1 MSSVSSIKDLRLV
14 PTLAIS
20 DNTLML
26 PPSRYTNSSGESHWT
41 IYVELVN
48 LDDEP
53 LKIIDEYY
61 DGKSIPNAKAL
72 IYADFGKIKTKQG
85 VGAVTRTNATI
96 ITVGKN
102 IGKANQTNVFTQA
115 LKDAVSTYNNH
126 IKDKDTTSIP
136 INEDTISKKL
146 FGEIKLIDLA
156 KLNAKS
162 NRGPKPK
169 KPSQDQATES
179 DNNNLPIIE
188 GTSYPPMLLNKL
200 AIVDLAPTEKI
211 EVKKINFNNVE
222 TLFRS
227 IKDPVTISKKY
238 KQITFNEPIYLQP
251 KLDGLRCVA
260 CLSDNSIKLYTRKL
274 MDIQGHV
281 HMKMQLLSIYKAF
294 SIIKLIDGTEVDFT
308 KMYLDGELYHHRLPL
323 NEINSIVKNTNNTDE
338 TDDKLEFHIF
348 DCFAPNMLSLTFKQ
362 RNEILSML
370 KPSSFINPTINKDL
384 VKIVPTVQ
392 IKSDNAL
399 IYYTTMVIKHGYEG
413 SVIKYG
419 CGPYE
424 YGYGNKRSKYNLKV
438 KQRFDSEYKIVGF
451 TKGTKGNNAGA
462 IIWIMETENGDQF
475 KATPKY
481 EEGTEDVLGIRKK
494 LYDELTANPDLF
506 ESEYKDKYA
515 TLEYEDISD
524 KGIPQRVKFVGVR
537 EDLP

>member
-14 PTLAIS
+14 PTLSIN
-20 DNTLML
+20 DNTLIL
-26 PPSRYTNSSGESHWT
+26 PPSKYTNASGESHWT

-48 LDDEP
+48 SDDTP

-61 DGKSIPNAKAL
+61 NGKPIQNAKAL
-72 IYADFGKIKTKQG
+72 VYAEFGKIKTKQG
-85 VGAVTRTNATI
+85 VGAVTRTNPTI

-102 IGKANQTNVFTQA
+102 IGKSNQTNVFTQA

-136 INEDTISKKL
+136 INEETIAKKL
-146 FGEIKLIDLA
+146 FGEIRPIDLA

-169 KPSQDQATES
+169 KPTQDSSDDTES
-179 DNNNLPIIE
+179 SLPVIE
-188 GTSYPPMLLNKL
+188 GTSYLPMLLNKL
-200 AIVDLAPTEKI
+200 AIVELASTEKI
-211 EVKKINFNNVE
+211 EVKEINFNNVE

-227 IKDPVTISKKY
+227 IKDPVTITKKY

-260 CLSDNSIKLYTRKL
+260 CFYENNIKLYTRKL
-274 MDIQGHV
+274 MDIPGHV
-281 HMKMQLLSIYKAF
+281 HMKMQLISMYKF
-294 SIIKLIDGTEVDFT
+294 YNIIKLSDGTEIDFT
-308 KMYLDGELYHHRLPL
+308 KVYLDGELYHHRLPL
-323 NEINSIVKNTNNTDE
+323 NEINSIVKNSNNSDE
-338 TDDKLEFHIF
+338 TDDKLEFHVF

-370 KPSSFINPTINKDL
+370 KPSTFINTNINKDL

-399 IYYTTMVIKHGYEG
+399 IYYTTMIIKHGYEG
-413 SVIKYG
+413 SVVKYG
-419 CGPYE
+419 SGPYE

-481 EEGTEDVLGIRKK
+481 EEGTEDILGIRKK
-494 LYDELTANPDLF
+494 LYDELTANPDIF
-506 ESEYKDKYA
+506 ETEYKDKYA

-524 KGIPQRVKFVGVR
+524 KGIPQRVKFVAVR
-537 EDLP
+537 DDLP